1 MNASNPYHNCC
12 REVGLI
18 PFPFCSNGSPWSWY
32 TAIASRRR
40 SCFSVNISPFSGISE
55 TSAMTYVVIGIIL
68 PLTLVCPSCKFYRNL
83 VVISMSNPC
92 NLCKYGSQ
100 PDCWRMVWVAS
111 EIGKVLGSFKR
122 EFSPMAHA
130 FYWANF
136 SFCLCFLSAL
146 SSRINTSYKRKINCS
161 LLS

>member
-1 MNASNPYHNCC
+1 MNATNSCHRFC
-12 REVGLI
+12 REVGSI
-18 PFPFCSNGSPWSWY
+18 PFPFYSNGSPGSWY
-32 TAIASRRR
+32 TAISSRRR
-40 SCFSVNISPFSGISE
+40 RCFSVNISPFYSIPE
-55 TSAMTYVVIGIIL
+55 TSAIISYVTGIIL
-68 PLTLVCPSCKFYRNL
+68 PLSLVCPSCRLWRNL
-83 VVISMSNPC
+83 IAISLSNPC

-100 PDCWRMVWVAS
+100 PACWRMVWVAS
-111 EIGKVLGSFKR
+111 EIGKVLGSFRR

-146 SSRINTSYKRKINCS
+146 SGRINTSYKRKINCS